1 MAPDDREL
9 SFFMLLRTNSHL
21 YTGVREGGGGVGVYF
36 DRCIAG

>member
-21 YTGVREGGGGVGVYF
+21 YTGVRKGGGGSEFTLTG
-36 DRCIAG
+36 A